1 MIDCAEYYEFIE
13 AHAEERVEDLALRL
27 NAFSPEARTF
37 ILRQIEG
44 RQRLRAKVPS
54 WCAVPRLHFPPRL
67 SLEQCSGEVTARYK
81 ATLVQGWAEKLDHP
95 VLVDLTGGMGVDFF
109 FMAAHC
115 AEAVYVEHN
124 AELVELAA
132 HNFPLLG
139 LTQARTVCS
148 EASTF
153 LDTLSFADILFLD
166 PARRDEIGR
175 KVVRIEAC
183 EPDVCAL
190 SASLRSRCRHLL
202 IKLSPMLDVRDALD
216 RLPGIEAVH
225 IVAVDGECKE
235 VLLCCRGL
243 QHDTTATL
251 VPMEVPITC
260 VDLSSNGRRLPVA
273 FSFTFSAEST
283 APLRLAENLSGWLY
297 EPNAAVLKAGAYRT
311 LSQQFDVVALHP
323 NTHLY
328 VGTSAQPRFDFPG
341 RVFRLNDV
349 VGFSKSELRRLS
361 ALRQVNLTVRNF
373 PSTVA
378 ELRKRFKWSEGGEHY
393 LFACTLSDGKKVM
406 LVCEKVK

>member
-44 RQRLRAKVPS
+44 HQRLRAKVPS

-81 ATLVQGWAEKLDHP
+81 ATLVEHWVEKLDHP
-95 VLVDLTGGMGVDFF
+95 VLVDLTGGMGVDFS

-115 AEAVYVEHN
+115 AEAVYVERN

-132 HNFPLLG
+132 HNFPLIG

-190 SASLRSRCRHLL
+190 SASLCSRCRHLL

-251 VPMEVPITC
+251 DPMEVPITC
-260 VDLSSNGRRLPVA
+260 VDLSSTGRRLPVA
-273 FSFTFSAEST
+273 FSFTLRRKHRTASTRREFVGLALRTQRRCAES
-283 APLRLAENLSGWLY
+283 RCLSH
-297 EPNAAVLKAGAYRT
+297 PIAAV
-311 LSQQFDVVALHP
+311 
-323 NTHLY
+323 
-328 VGTSAQPRFDFPG
+328 
-341 RVFRLNDV
+341 
-349 VGFSKSELRRLS
+349 
-361 ALRQVNLTVRNF
+361 
-373 PSTVA
+373 
-378 ELRKRFKWSEGGEHY
+378 
-393 LFACTLSDGKKVM
+393 
-406 LVCEKVK
+406 

>member
-44 RQRLRAKVPS
+44 RQRLRTKVPS

-81 ATLVQGWAEKLDHP
+81 ATLVEHWVEKLDHP
-95 VLVDLTGGMGVDFF
+95 VLVDLTGGMGIDFS

-115 AEAVYVEHN
+115 AEAVYVERN

-132 HNFPLLG
+132 HNFPLIG

-148 EASTF
+148 EASTY

-183 EPDVCAL
+183 DPDVCAL
-190 SASLRSRCRHLL
+190 SESLRSRCRHLL

-216 RLPGIEAVH
+216 R
-225 IVAVDGECKE
+225 
-235 VLLCCRGL
+235 
-243 QHDTTATL
+243 
-251 VPMEVPITC
+251 
-260 VDLSSNGRRLPVA
+260 
-273 FSFTFSAEST
+273 
-283 APLRLAENLSGWLY
+283 
-297 EPNAAVLKAGAYRT
+297 
-311 LSQQFDVVALHP
+311 
-323 NTHLY
+323 
-328 VGTSAQPRFDFPG
+328 
-341 RVFRLNDV
+341 
-349 VGFSKSELRRLS
+349 
-361 ALRQVNLTVRNF
+361 
-373 PSTVA
+373 
-378 ELRKRFKWSEGGEHY
+378 
-393 LFACTLSDGKKVM
+393 
-406 LVCEKVK
+406 

>member
-81 ATLVQGWAEKLDHP
+81 ATLVEHWVEKLDHP
-95 VLVDLTGGMGVDFF
+95 VLVDLTGGMGVDFS

-115 AEAVYVEHN
+115 AEAVYVERN

-132 HNFPLLG
+132 HNFPLIG

-148 EASTF
+148 EASTY

-190 SASLRSRCRHLL
+190 SESLRSRCRHLL

-243 QHDTTATL
+243 LHDTTTAL
-251 VPMEVPITC
+251 VSMEVPITC
-260 VDLSSNGRRLPVA
+260 VDLSSTGRRPSTT
-273 FSFTFSAEST
+273 FSFTFSAENT

-311 LSQQFDVVALHP
+311 LSQQFDVAALHP

-328 VGTSAQPRFDFPG
+328 VGTSAQPRLDFPG
-341 RVFRLNDV
+341 RVFRLTDV

-373 PSTVA
+373 PATVS

-406 LVCEKVK
+406 LVCEKIK

>member
-27 NAFSPEARTF
+27 NTFSPEARTF

-54 WCAVPRLHFPPRL
+54 WCVVPRLHFPPRL

-81 ATLVQGWAEKLDHP
+81 ATLVQGWVEKLDHP
-95 VLVDLTGGMGVDFF
+95 VLVDLTGGMGVDFS

-132 HNFPLLG
+132 HNFPLIG

-148 EASTF
+148 EASTY
-153 LDTLSFADILFLD
+153 LDTLLSADILFLD

-190 SASLRSRCRHLL
+190 SESLRSRCRHLL
-202 IKLSPMLDVRDALD
+202 IKLSPMLDVRDALG

-243 QHDTTATL
+243 LHEATVAL
-251 VPMEVPITC
+251 DPINIPITC
-260 VDLSSNGRRLPVA
+260 VDLSSTGRRLPVT

-283 APLRLAENLSGWLY
+283 APLRLAETLSGWLY
-297 EPNAAVLKAGAYRT
+297 EPNAAVLKAGAYRS
-311 LSQQFDVVALHP
+311 LSQQFDVAALHP

-328 VGTSAQPRFDFPG
+328 VGTSAQPRLDFPG
-341 RVFRLNDV
+341 RVFRLTDV

-373 PSTVA
+373 PATVS

-406 LVCEKVK
+406 LVCEKIK

>member
-1 MIDCAEYYEFIE
+1 MNDCAEYYEFIE

-44 RQRLRAKVPS
+44 RQRLRTKVPS

-81 ATLVQGWAEKLDHP
+81 AALVERWVEKLDHP
-95 VLVDLTGGMGVDFF
+95 VLVDLTGGMGVDFS

-115 AEAVYVEHN
+115 AEAVYVERN

-132 HNFPLLG
+132 HNFPLIG

-148 EASTF
+148 EASTY
-153 LDTLSFADILFLD
+153 LDTLLSADILFLD

-190 SASLRSRCRHLL
+190 SESLRSRCRHLL

-243 QHDTTATL
+243 LHDTTTAL

-260 VDLSSNGRRLPVA
+260 VDLSSTGRRPSTT

-311 LSQQFDVVALHP
+311 LSQQFDVAALHP

-328 VGTSAQPRFDFPG
+328 VGTSAQPRLDFPG

-349 VGFSKSELRRLS
+349 VGFSKSELRRVS

-373 PSTVA
+373 PSPVA

>member
-27 NAFSPEARTF
+27 NSFSPEARTF

-81 ATLVQGWAEKLDHP
+81 ATLVEHWVEKLDHP
-95 VLVDLTGGMGVDFF
+95 VLVDLTGGMGVDFS

-124 AELVELAA
+124 AELVKLAA
-132 HNFPLLG
+132 HNFPLIG

-148 EASTF
+148 EASTY
-153 LDTLSFADILFLD
+153 LDTLLSADILFLD

-183 EPDVCAL
+183 DPDVCAL

-251 VPMEVPITC
+251 DPMEVPITC
-260 VDLSSNGRRLPVA
+260 VDLSSTGRRPPVT
-273 FSFTFSAEST
+273 FSFTFSTENT

-311 LSQQFDVVALHP
+311 LSQQFDVAALHP

-328 VGTSAQPRFDFPG
+328 VGTSAQPRLDFPG

-349 VGFSKSELRRLS
+349 VGLSNSELRRMS
-361 ALRQVNLTVRNF
+361 AHLQGN
-373 PSTVA
+373 
-378 ELRKRFKWSEGGEHY
+378 
-393 LFACTLSDGKKVM
+393 
-406 LVCEKVK
+406 

>member
-13 AHAEERVEDLALRL
+13 AHAEERVGDLALRL

-81 ATLVQGWAEKLDHP
+81 ATLVEHWVEKLDHP
-95 VLVDLTGGMGVDFF
+95 ILVDLTGGMGVDFS

-115 AEAVYVEHN
+115 AEAVYVERN

-243 QHDTTATL
+243 LQHEATVAL
-251 VPMEVPITC
+251 DPIEIPITC
-260 VDLSSNGRRLPVA
+260 VDLSSTGRRPSA
-273 FSFTFSAEST
+273 TFSFTFSDEST

-297 EPNAAVLKAGAYRT
+297 EPNAAVLKAGAYRS
-311 LSQQFDVVALHP
+311 LSQQFDVVTLHP

-328 VGTSAQPRFDFPG
+328 VGTSAQPRLDFPG
-341 RVFRLNDV
+341 RVFRLTDV
-349 VGFSKSELRRLS
+349 VGFSKSELRRVA
-361 ALRQVNLTVRNF
+361 ALRQVNLR
-373 PSTVA
+373 
-378 ELRKRFKWSEGGEHY
+378 SEERRV
-393 LFACTLSDGKKVM
+393 GKE
-406 LVCEKVK
+406 C

>member
-81 ATLVQGWAEKLDHP
+81 AALVERWVENLEKP
-95 VLVDLTGGMGVDFF
+95 VLVDLTGGMGVDFS

-115 AEAVYVEHN
+115 AEAVYVERN

-132 HNFPLLG
+132 HNFPLIG

-148 EASTF
+148 EASTY

-190 SASLRSRCRHLL
+190 SESLRSRCRHLL
-202 IKLSPMLDVRDALD
+202 I
-216 RLPGIEAVH
+216 
-225 IVAVDGECKE
+225 
-235 VLLCCRGL
+235 
-243 QHDTTATL
+243 
-251 VPMEVPITC
+251 
-260 VDLSSNGRRLPVA
+260 
-273 FSFTFSAEST
+273 
-283 APLRLAENLSGWLY
+283 
-297 EPNAAVLKAGAYRT
+297 
-311 LSQQFDVVALHP
+311 
-323 NTHLY
+323 
-328 VGTSAQPRFDFPG
+328 
-341 RVFRLNDV
+341 
-349 VGFSKSELRRLS
+349 
-361 ALRQVNLTVRNF
+361 
-373 PSTVA
+373 
-378 ELRKRFKWSEGGEHY
+378 
-393 LFACTLSDGKKVM
+393 
-406 LVCEKVK
+406 

>member
-1 MIDCAEYYEFIE
+1 MNDYAEYYEFIE
-13 AHAEERVEDLALRL
+13 AHAEERVEELALRL

-44 RQRLRAKVPS
+44 HQRLRAKVPS
-54 WCAVPRLHFPPRL
+54 WCTVPRLHFPPRL

-81 ATLVQGWAEKLDHP
+81 ATLVQGWVEKLDHP
-95 VLVDLTGGMGVDFF
+95 VLVDLTGGMGVDFS

-115 AEAVYVEHN
+115 AEAVYVERN

-183 EPDVCAL
+183 EPDVCTL

-251 VPMEVPITC
+251 DPMEVPITC
-260 VDLSSNGRRLPVA
+260 VDLSSTGRRLPVA
-273 FSFTFSAEST
+273 FSFTLSAEST

-311 LSQQFDVVALHP
+311 LSQQFDVAALHP

-328 VGTSAQPRFDFPG
+328 VGTSAQPRLDFPG

-378 ELRKRFKWSEGGEHY
+378 ELRKRFKWNEGGEHY
-393 LFACTLSDGKKVM
+393 LFACTLSDGKKAM